1 MATTD
6 KNKEKI
12 KKAFSLS
19 HPDILYLAIII
30 MLGIS
35 IFFTAGLIERAADVA
50 ENTNRNQKIALDSLD
65 QINQTLITLEEQ
77 HNQIMHNNQTSN
89 PIQSIGNLS

>member
-6 KNKEKI
+6 KEKI

-19 HPDILYLAIII
+19 HPDILYLAIIV

-35 IFFTAGLIERAADVA
+35 IFFQAGLIERAADVA
-50 ENTNRNQKIALDSLD
+50 ENTNRNQKIALDTLK
-65 QINQTLITLEEQ
+65 QINQTITILEKQ

>member
-1 MATTD
+1 MVTTD

-12 KKAFSLS
+12 KNAFSLS

-35 IFFTAGLIERAADVA
+35 LYFTASLIQRAADVA
-50 ENTNRNQKIALDSLD
+50 ENTNHNQKIAIDIVK
-65 QINQTLITLEEQ
+65 QIKNITLILEHQHNELIHRNQTTYP
-77 HNQIMHNNQTSN
+77 M
-89 PIQSIGNLS
+89 QSIGNLS

>member
-6 KNKEKI
+6 KEKI

-35 IFFTAGLIERAADVA
+35 IFFTASLIDRAAEVA
-50 ENTNRNQKIALDSLD
+50 ENTNHNQKIALERLNE
-65 QINQTLITLEEQ
+65 IKGLAITLEQQ
-77 HNQIMHNNQTSN
+77 HKELMHPNQTSN
-89 PIQSIGNLS
+89 PLQSLNLS